1 MSDERAPVALVVD
14 DDPVLRSVGNQV
26 LTAFGFQIREAESG
40 EEAIESAREQRP
52 DLVLLDIHLPGRD
65 GFSTCRAMRQEL
77 GMLNVPILIATGRIH
92 AETID
97 RAFEAGAT
105 DFVSKPLDWQLLQHR
120 VRFLMRAN
128 SAFTDLRTTQDEL
141 EKTRELAGIGT
152 WELEPEGGKMLWSDE
167 VRRMLGVSGDR
178 EATWPQFFERLG
190 AEDRNALEKAC
201 AEARE
206 SGRPIT
212 IEHSMTDQAGQSR
225 FVQQVIEGV
234 EGIDGIPRLQGRM
247 QDVTERREAQDQV
260 EFLESFDTLTQ
271 LPNRQFLRKRLEDLI
286 QRCVQSGDSIAVLCL
301 NLDRFERVN
310 QALGFSTGD
319 QLLQAVAS
327 RLSASVRATD
337 FIGRGEP
344 PDVSRLS
351 GDEFTIVLTGR
362 GAAGMAR
369 QAARRILSSLKESF
383 ELGEHSLRMSASIG
397 VSLFPS
403 DADEADDL
411 MSQANAAMLRAK
423 KEGGAAI
430 RFFEA
435 EADEAARQQFSVETE
450 LDVALERGEFILEY
464 QPQVDAESLELVG
477 VEALIRWEHPERGRV
492 PPVEFIPAAEQS
504 GQIGAIG
511 EWVLVEACRQLKEW
525 DQKGLPEIRMGVNV
539 ASYQFAKPGLAET
552 VRSILEASQLEPS
565 RLELEMTET
574 ALLSDT
580 SEVEEVCRKLHELG
594 VGLSLDDF
602 GTGYSSV
609 SHLVRFNINS
619 LKIDRSFVARIQP
632 DDVASGVTGAVI
644 ALAERLGITVVA
656 EGVETQMQV
665 DFLRAEGCQLLQ
677 GYLMARP
684 MSPEA
689 FESWL
694 EARR

>member
-450 LDVALERGEFILEY
+450 LDVALERGEFVLEY